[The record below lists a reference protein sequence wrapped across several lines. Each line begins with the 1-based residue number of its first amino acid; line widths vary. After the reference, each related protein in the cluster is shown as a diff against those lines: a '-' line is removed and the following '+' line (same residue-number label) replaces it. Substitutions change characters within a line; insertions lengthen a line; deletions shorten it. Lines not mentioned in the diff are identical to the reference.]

1 MIKTLESGASPYC
14 SMEPNETHDI
24 LTHARGEHHEN
35 HWHYNMAQLP
45 RSHLDKLDAVHLNG
59 HDVASKHD

>member
-1 MIKTLESGASPYC
+1 
-14 SMEPNETHDI
+14 MEPNETHDI